1 MKVFIGGELE
11 HSISDKFRKARNSVI
26 EYMDCLCDISYINE
40 LSFYV
45 FCLKGF
51 TANPLSRYSK
61 KRNRIELEIL
71 LPFDKFET
79 ANDSQCVEI
88 LKQSLDI
95 NKDHIEILKQS
106 ILDAIENYKNKNI
119 PQQYID
125 VIVEKMKAS
134 INE

>member
-51 TANPLSRYSK
+51 TTNPLSRYSK

-88 LKQSLDI
+88 LKQS
-95 NKDHIEILKQS
+95 

-119 PQQYID
+119 RTVQFHPDNNIL
-125 VIVEKMKAS
+125 M
-134 INE
+134 